1 MKTTNV
7 IVVVLAMAVVLLH
20 GAEAVLYIVGD
31 DLGWAIPPG
40 GAATYAAWAA
50 EHSFVVNDELEF
62 DFAVGEQD
70 LALVTKDDY
79 DSCNTADPL
88 LLFQEA
94 VTLQFIASDTFYFT
108 STLAGHC
115 TKGQKIA
122 IYIGAA
128 LPPSPS
134 PVPSPTPCPSAS
146 SADDA
151 LTAKFVSHKIMAK
164 GN

>member
-1 MKTTNV
+1 MKTMNM

-20 GAEAVLYIVGD
+20 GAEAVLYTVGD

-50 EHSFVVNDELEF
+50 EHSFVF

-79 DSCNTADPL
+79 DSCNTVDPL

-134 PVPSPTPCPSAS
+134 PTPCPSSS

-151 LTAKFVSHKIMAK
+151 LTVTAKFVSHKIMAK